1 VSPAPPPP
9 RLARS
14 PSAASRGRKEWIGQ
28 SVERLEDPPLVAGR
42 GAFAGDINF
51 PHQLAMRIVRSAHA
65 NGRIVAIDAAAA
77 RAHPGVFAVWTS
89 ADIADV
95 PPIDFREGSIPAL
108 DPYRQPVLAEDRV
121 RYVGDP
127 VAAVFAADAYI
138 AEDAADLVTLEIEEL
153 PPLLDAQAAPVE
165 FSPGHSSEAAIIR
178 QGYGDVDAVFKGAKH
193 IVEVELAIGRHSGVP
208 LETRGAIG
216 RYDASRGIL
225 ELHGAAKV
233 PHRIQELLSRMLGL
247 PPSSI
252 HVHESHVGGGF
263 GVRGE
268 LYPEDVLVCVAAKR
282 FNRPVK
288 WLEDRREHLIAANHS
303 RQQLHRIRAAV
314 DADGVILAIDDRYF
328 HDQGAYVRTHA
339 ARVVHMTAG
348 ILPGPY
354 RVPAYRAI
362 GHFRLTNKTPA
373 ATYRAPGRYE
383 TTFVRERLVDAIAHE
398 LDIDRIE
405 LRRRNAIRAEE
416 MPYPR
421 PLEALGEEIH
431 YDTGDYVGLLD
442 KLFADIGWDALNADV
457 KRRKAAGELVG
468 IGVAMFVEKS
478 GLGPTDG
485 VNIAIDTSGMVEIV
499 TGGASIGQGFE
510 TVMAQV
516 AADVLGVDYRNCRVI
531 HGQTDRIA
539 FGIGAHASRATVMTA
554 SATHIAALN
563 LRKKAL
569 DVAAELLQTAPDALD
584 IASGEVVRKDGKP
597 GPSISL
603 GTIAQNLA
611 PTAKTRGD
619 RAPGLSAEGWFRTEH
634 QVYPY
639 GSHVAVV
646 RIDRET
652 GGVAVERYCIAY
664 DIGRAINPALVH
676 GQIVGGFAQGLGGA
690 LFEEFTYSERGDP
703 LAVTFADYLLPAVHE
718 TPTPEVL
725 LREDYTSPLNPLG
738 IKGAGE
744 SGITGVGAAI
754 ASAIDDAIGMPGAV
768 RELPVT
774 PQRLKAIL
782 DGK

>member
-1 VSPAPPPP
+1 MNPRPQQAPF
-9 RLARS
+9 
-14 PSAASRGRKEWIGQ
+14 IGQ

-42 GAFAGDINF
+42 GAFVGDINF
-51 PHQLAMRIVRSAHA
+51 PHQLHMRIVRSAHA
-65 NGRIVAIDAAAA
+65 HGRIVAVDTAAA
-77 RAHPGVFAVWTS
+77 RALPGVFAVWTA
-89 ADIADV
+89 ADITDV

-108 DPYRQPVLAEDRV
+108 DPYRQPVLANGRV

-127 VAAVFAADAYI
+127 VAAVFAADPYV
-138 AEDAADLVTLEIEEL
+138 AEDAADLVVMAIEEL
-153 PPLLDAQAAPVE
+153 PVLLDAQAAPAE
-165 FSPGHSSEAAIIR
+165 FSPGQSSEAALIR
-178 QGYGDVDAVFKGAKH
+178 QGYGDVDAVFRDAAH
-193 IVEVELAIGRHSGVP
+193 IVELELTVGRHSGVP

-216 RYDASRGIL
+216 RYDAARGIL

-233 PHRIQELLSRMLGL
+233 PHRIQELLSRMLGIAA
-247 PPSSI
+247 SGI
-252 HVHESHVGGGF
+252 HIHESHVGGGF
-263 GVRGE
+263 GIRGE

-282 FNRPVK
+282 LSRPVK
-288 WLEDRREHLIAANHS
+288 WIEDRREHLIAANHS
-303 RQQLHRIRAAV
+303 RQQVHKIRAAI
-314 DADGVILAIDDRYF
+314 DSDGVIIGIDDVYF

-383 TTFVRERLVDAIAHE
+383 TTFVRERLVDAIAQK
-398 LDIDRIE
+398 LNIDRIE
-405 LRRRNAIRAEE
+405 LRRRNAISAAE

-431 YDTGDYVGLLD
+431 YDSGDYIGLLD
-442 KLFADIGWDALNADV
+442 KLFAKIGWDALNADV
-457 KRRKAAGELVG
+457 KKRQQAGELVG

-485 VNIAIDTSGMVEIV
+485 VKISVDTSGMVEIV
-499 TGGASIGQGFE
+499 TGGASLGQGFE
-510 TVMAQV
+510 TVVAQV
-516 AADVLGVDYRNCRVI
+516 AADALGVDYKSCRVI

-554 SATHIAALN
+554 SATHIAALK
-563 LRKKAL
+563 LRTKAIET
-569 DVAAELLQTAPDALD
+569 AAELLQTTPDALD
-584 IASGEVVRKDGKP
+584 IIDGEVVRKDRIA

-603 GTIAQNLA
+603 GKIAQNLA
-611 PTAKTRGD
+611 PTAKPIGTRE
-619 RAPGLSAEGWFRTEH
+619 PGLAAEGWFETEH

-639 GSHVAVV
+639 GCHVAVV
-646 RIDRET
+646 RVDRET
-652 GGVAVERYCIAY
+652 GGVAIERYCIAY

-676 GQIVGGFAQGLGGA
+676 GQIVGGYAQGLGGA
-690 LFEEFTYSERGDP
+690 LLEEFTYNEQGDP
-703 LAVTFADYLLPAVHE
+703 LAVTFADYLLPAMRG

-744 SGITGVGAAI
+744 SGITAVGATV
-754 ASAIDDAIGMPGAV
+754 ASAIDDAIGLPGAV

-774 PQRLKAIL
+774 PQRLKELLRRGQTINRA
-782 DGK
+782 

>member
-1 VSPAPPPP
+1 MNPQP
-9 RLARS
+9 
-14 PSAASRGRKEWIGQ
+14 KKTWIGQ

-51 PHQLAMRIVRSAHA
+51 PHQLCMRVVRSAHA
-65 NGRIVAIDAAAA
+65 HGRIVAIDTAAA
-77 RAHPGVFAVWTS
+77 RALSGVYAVWTA
-89 ADIADV
+89 ADIAEV

-108 DPYRQPVLAEDRV
+108 DPYRQPVLASGRV
-121 RYVGDP
+121 RYVGEP
-127 VAAVFAADAYI
+127 VAAVFAADSYI
-138 AEDAADLVTLEIEEL
+138 AEDAADLVAMEIEEL
-153 PPLLDAQAAPVE
+153 PVLLDAQAAPVE
-165 FSPGHSSEAAIIR
+165 YSPGHSSEAALIR
-178 QGYGDVDAVFKGAKH
+178 QGYGDVDAVFRDAAH
-193 IVEVELAIGRHSGVP
+193 VVELELAIGRHSGVP

-216 RYDASRGIL
+216 RYDAARGIL
-225 ELHGAAKV
+225 ELHGAAKI
-233 PHRIQELLSRMLGL
+233 PHRNQELLSRMLGL
-247 PPSSI
+247 PPSAI
-252 HVHESHVGGGF
+252 HVHEAHVGGGF
-263 GVRGE
+263 GIRGE
-268 LYPEDVLVCVAAKR
+268 LYPEDVLVCVAARK

-288 WLEDRREHLIAANHS
+288 WIEDRREHLIAANHS
-303 RQQLHRIRAAV
+303 RQQLHRIRAA
-314 DADGVILAIDDRYF
+314 ADRNGVILAIDDRYF

-383 TTFVRERLVDAIAHE
+383 TTFVRERLVDAIAQR
-398 LDIDRIE
+398 LGIDRIE
-405 LRRRNAIRAEE
+405 IRRRNAIAADE

-421 PLEALGEEIH
+421 PLEALGEEIQ
-431 YDTGDYVGLLD
+431 YDTGDYIGLLD
-442 KLFADIGWDALNADV
+442 KLFAKIGWDRLNADV
-457 KRRKAAGELVG
+457 KKRKAAGELVG

-485 VNIAIDTSGMVEIV
+485 VNISIDTSGIVEIV

-516 AADVLGVDYRNCRVI
+516 AADALGVDYQRCRVI

-563 LRKKAL
+563 VRRKAL
-569 DVAAELLQTAPDALD
+569 DVAAELLQTTPGALD
-584 IASGEVVRKDGKP
+584 IVDGEIMRKDRNA
-597 GPSISL
+597 GPSIGL
-603 GTIAQNLA
+603 GTIAQNLG
-611 PTAKTRGD
+611 PTAKARGTRE
-619 RAPGLSAEGWFRTEH
+619 PGLSAEGWFTTEH

-646 RIDRET
+646 RVDRET
-652 GGVAVERYCIAY
+652 GGVKVERYCIAY

-676 GQIVGGFAQGLGGA
+676 GQIVGGYAQGLGGA

-718 TPTPEVL
+718 TTAPEVL
-725 LREDYTSPLNPLG
+725 LRQDYASPLNPLG

-754 ASAIDDAIGMPGAV
+754 ASAIDDAIGIPGAV

-774 PQRLKAIL
+774 PQRLKQIL
-782 DGK
+782 AGR